1 MPAKQPKKVYVA
13 NESFVAQDERGIE
26 VAVHQNR
33 TRVREG
39 DYLLEKYP
47 HLFFEDDGQYEDYS

>member
-1 MPAKQPKKVYVA
+1 MPAKPKKVYVA
-13 NESFVAQDERGIE
+13 NESFVAKDERGVE

-39 DYLLEKYP
+39 DYLHKKYP

>member
-1 MPAKQPKKVYVA
+1 MPPTKQKKVYVA
-13 NESFVAQDERGIE
+13 NESFVAQNEQGIE

-47 HLFFEDDGQYEDYS
+47 HLFYEDDGQYEDYS